1 MMFDE
6 KMNEYRLKAGMPIY
20 VQIAESLIDQI
31 TSGKLAPDARLPS
44 ERDMSQQLNVSRMTL
59 RAALQELENK
69 GLIVRRPGDGTYVAR
84 PKIERQ
90 ASKLEPFTAG
100 MRQRGYQADAR
111 VIVFERRLAEVSTA
125 QQLHL
130 PVSTPV
136 YYFQRLRLINQEPVM
151 LEKCTFPTHIFPGF
165 EQFDLE
171 KRSVY
176 EIFSTEYGVQAHH
189 AEQSLEA
196 VIATEFEAELL
207 QVATGAPMMLEHRL
221 AFDLNGTPIE
231 MGQDLYRGDRFR
243 FVTETA
249 PLSLQ

>member
-1 MMFDE
+1 MFDE
-6 KMNEYRLKAGMPIY
+6 KMNDFRLKAAVPIY
-20 VQIAESLIDQI
+20 VQIAESLMDQI
-31 TSGKLAPDARLPS
+31 TSGKLSPDDRLPS

-59 RAALQELENK
+59 RAALHELENK

-100 MRQRGYQADAR
+100 MRQRGYQTSAK
-111 VIVFERRLAEVSTA
+111 VIIFEQRLAEVSTA
-125 QQLHL
+125 QQLRL
-130 PVSTPV
+130 AVSSPV

-151 LEKCTFPTHIFPGF
+151 LEKCTFPASIFPGF

-171 KRSVY
+171 RRSVY
-176 EIFSTEYGVQAHH
+176 EIFTSEYGIQAHH
-189 AEQSLEA
+189 AEQGLEA

-207 QVATGAPMMLEHRL
+207 QVTPGAPMMLEHRL
-221 AFDLNGTPIE
+221 AFDIVGRPIE

-243 FVTETA
+243 FVTEIA
-249 PLSLQ
+249 PLSMQ